1 MGYLV
6 KKILKT
12 EQVELMDITK
22 VIIPAAGLGTR
33 FLPFTKAV
41 SKEMLPLLAK
51 PAIQYIVQEALQSG
65 MHDIII
71 VLNKERDALMHHFDP
86 CVELDEFLSLRA
98 RSHLIDDLN
107 QIISASN
114 FIYIRQSE
122 PRGLGHA
129 VCRAHNIIKPDEF
142 FGVILPD
149 DFIVYNI
156 PGLQQLVAIAKK
168 HSASIVA
175 VKEVPRDVI
184 SSYGVIAVESQ
195 VSDDL
200 LGVKGLVEKPAIV
213 DAPSNLAI
221 VGRYVLSGHIFASL
235 EKINPTGTQEIQ
247 LTDGIAEMIRQGHR
261 VLAYKIKGDRY
272 DIGTPIGWFQAMVA
286 FGLTDPILG
295 PQLKEFL
302 HNITRSL

>member
-1 MGYLV
+1 MN
-6 KKILKT
+6 
-12 EQVELMDITK
+12 ITK
-22 VIIPAAGLGTR
+22 VVIPAAGLGTR
-33 FLPFTKAV
+33 FLPFTKAI

-65 MHDIII
+65 MNDIIV

-86 CVELDEFLSLRA
+86 CAELDDFLSR
-98 RSHLIDDLN
+98 RSKTHLIDDLN
-107 QIISASN
+107 QIIKRSN

-129 VCRAHNIIKPDEF
+129 VCRAHNLINTDEY

-149 DFIVYNI
+149 DFIVHGK
-156 PGLQQLVAIAKK
+156 PGLQQLVDVARKYNSSVI
-168 HSASIVA
+168 A
-175 VKEVPRDVI
+175 VKEVPEDLV
-184 SSYGVIAVESQ
+184 SHYGVIAVKNYISE
-195 VSDDL
+195 DL
-200 LGVKGLVEKPAIV
+200 VEVKDLVEKPAIGQ
-213 DAPSNLAI
+213 APSNLAI
-221 VGRYVLSGHIFASL
+221 VGRYVLSGQVFASL

-247 LTDGIAEMIRQGHR
+247 LTDGIADMLHQGHR

-302 HNITRSL
+302 HHISRTL